1 MIIGEGW
8 MYDLIAITT
17 AVLWYLGIF
26 ITMKTSEIKF
36 SGGTFFYKDYVG
48 TAKNLKDVFTGV

>member
-1 MIIGEGW
+1 MILGEGW
-8 MYDLIAITT
+8 TYDLILLIA
-17 AVLWYLGIF
+17 ALLWYLGIF

-48 TAKNLKDVFTGV
+48 PSSGLKE